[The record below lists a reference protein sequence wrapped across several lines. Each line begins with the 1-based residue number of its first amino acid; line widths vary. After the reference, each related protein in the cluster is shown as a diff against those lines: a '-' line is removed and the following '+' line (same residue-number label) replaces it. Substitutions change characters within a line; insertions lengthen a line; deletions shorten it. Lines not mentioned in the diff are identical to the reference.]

1 MVPKRAAASERQNT
15 QGQNE
20 QAKHRREETE
30 KSTSKPTMRA
40 NGNEPRELATPIL
53 ISKATGQTFDRIR
66 TARAIVALRKAR
78 SPLKPISIAKGMM
91 RQEVAMK
98 VSEAMTRD
106 VCVASPDETIRQAA
120 KTMASLDAGVLP
132 VGENDHL
139 IGMISD
145 RDIAIRGIA
154 QGKGPKAKV
163 RDVMTED
170 VKYCFDDQDVEEVTR
185 NMADIQVRR
194 LPVLNRDK
202 RLVGI
207 LSLGDIAISPDS
219 KDAGEA
225 LRGISRPGG
234 EHTQA
239 G

>member
-1 MVPKRAAASERQNT
+1 
-15 QGQNE
+15 
-20 QAKHRREETE
+20 
-30 KSTSKPTMRA
+30 
-40 NGNEPRELATPIL
+40 
-53 ISKATGQTFDRIR
+53 
-66 TARAIVALRKAR
+66 
-78 SPLKPISIAKGMM
+78 
-91 RQEVAMK
+91 MK

-106 VCVASPDETIRQAA
+106 VRVASPEETIKKAA
-120 KTMASLDAGVLP
+120 QTMASLDAGVLP

-139 IGMISD
+139 IGMITD

-170 VKYCFDDQDVEEVTR
+170 VKYCFDDQEVEEVTR

-202 RLVGI
+202 RLVGV
-207 LSLGDIAISPDS
+207 LSLADITIRQDDEVAGD
-219 KDAGEA
+219 A